1 VFVDTFIRRP
11 ILASVCSLV
20 IILAGAIAI
29 PTLPIAQFPELA
41 PPQVQVTAVYNG
53 ANAETV
59 ETAVTNPIEQAV
71 NGIEGMQYITSTSG
85 NDGTAAILI
94 TFDVTRNLDIAAVDV
109 QNRISQA
116 EGRLPNEVKQVG
128 ISVAKVST
136 NFVLAAAAF
145 AEHNEYDT
153 LFISN
158 YVDRFVRDEIK
169 RVPGV
174 GDVIV
179 FGIGRYA
186 MRLWLDPDRLAG
198 RNITA
203 DEVVQALREQNV
215 QVAAGQVG
223 APPARTGQTFQISVR
238 SAGRLSE
245 PSEFENVILKRSPD
259 GALVRVKDIGRVELG
274 AESYSTASR
283 YQGRDA
289 AGFGVLQL
297 PTANALQVYRDV
309 DAEIKR
315 LSQRFPPGLKI
326 EVAFDTT
333 TVVAESIREVV
344 TTLLEAIALVVLV
357 MFLFLQNWR
366 TTLIPA
372 ITIPVSLVG
381 TFAFVK
387 LLGFSINTLTL
398 FGITLATGLVVDD
411 AIVVIENIERH
422 IHKGGRGQSR
432 GQTQE
437 NPNALGSDPESDQ
450 ENPNA
455 LGSDPAV
462 AASDP
467 AIAASEAMG
476 EVTGAV
482 IATALVLGA
491 VFVPV
496 AFFPGTTGRLYQQF
510 ALTIAVSM
518 AISAF
523 NALTLTPALAGVLL
537 TKVDKPKGL
546 FFRLVNRA
554 IDGGTSMLVAVLRV
568 LIRARVVVT
577 LVFVL
582 LLGATYWVVVRVPSG
597 FVPDEDQGYLMILVQ
612 APQGASLDYTMKV
625 VQQVEQIIAK
635 MPEHKRMFAAG
646 GFSFAGS
653 APNQGI
659 LFEQLKDFTERPGE
673 AHSAKAL
680 TGQLFGAFS
689 QITGAMVI
697 PFLPPSIQGL
707 GQFGGF
713 TYELL
718 DQSGGPIENLEAA
731 AQQLIAQGNQTPG
744 LAALFTQFTA
754 NDPQVVV
761 DIDRQQA
768 KSLGMS
774 LADITNT
781 MQILL
786 GSAYVNDFDFNSRSY
801 RVYVQADQ
809 QFRSNPGDI
818 ERYQVRT
825 AGGRMTP
832 LSNIVSVREATAPKS
847 INHYNLFRSA
857 EIDGSAA
864 PGYSSGQ
871 ALTLMQQLSDR
882 TLPQGM
888 SYAWSGLSLEEIKAG
903 SQSAAIFGLGL
914 LLVYLT
920 LAGQYESLTLPFII
934 LLSVPLAILGA
945 LVAQWG
951 RGLINDVYCQ
961 IGLVMLVGLSAKNGI
976 LVVEFAEQLRAR
988 GLSIADAAVEAARI
1002 RLRPIL
1008 MTSLA
1013 FILGV
1018 MPLVVASGAGREARH
1033 SVGTV
1038 VAGGMIASTFL
1049 NLLFIPVLYVVVK
1062 RMGASRRGDA

>member
-1 VFVDTFIRRP
+1 MIAGTFIRRP

-20 IILAGAIAI
+20 IILAGLIAI

-41 PPQVQVTAVYNG
+41 PPQVSVVSVYNG

-59 ETAVTNPIEQAV
+59 ETAVTTPLEQAI
-71 NGIEGMQYITSTSG
+71 NGVEGMQYMTSTSG
-85 NDGTAAILI
+85 NDGTSNITI
-94 TFDVTRNLDIAAVDV
+94 TFDINRDLDVAAVDV

-128 ISVAKVST
+128 ISVTKVST
-136 NFVLAAAAF
+136 NFVLAAAAY
-145 AEHNEYDT
+145 AEHGEYDT
-153 LFISN
+153 LFLSN
-158 YVDRFVRDEIK
+158 YVDRFIVDELK

-174 GDVIV
+174 GNVIV

-186 MRLWLDPDRLAG
+186 MRLWLDPDKLAG

-203 DEVVQALREQNV
+203 NEVVDALREQNV
-215 QVAAGQVG
+215 QVAAGAVG
-223 APPARTGQTFQISVR
+223 ADPAPKGHTYQISVR
-238 SAGRLSE
+238 AAGRLTD
-245 PSEFENVILKRSPD
+245 PAQFEDIILKRSPD
-259 GALVRVKDIGRVELG
+259 GALVRIRDVGRTELG
-274 AESYSTASR
+274 AESYATASR
-283 YQGRDA
+283 FNGRDA
-289 AGFGVLQL
+289 IGFGVLQL
-297 PTANALQVYRDV
+297 PTANSLQVYRDV
-309 DAEIKR
+309 SAEIDR
-315 LSQRFPPGLKI
+315 LSQRFPPGMKVQ
-326 EVAFDTT
+326 VAFDTT
-333 TVVAESIREVV
+333 SVVSESIREVI
-344 TTLLEAIALVVLV
+344 TTLAEAIGLVVLV

-372 ITIPVSLVG
+372 ITIPVSLIG

-387 LLGFSINTLTL
+387 LFGFSINTLTL

-422 IHKGGRGQSR
+422 IHLRAAARHGAPAETTTHHHGRAAGPAS
-432 GQTQE
+432 E
-437 NPNALGSDPESDQ
+437 PEQ
-450 ENPNA
+450 
-455 LGSDPAV
+455 
-462 AASDP
+462 AAT
-467 AIAASEAMG
+467 EAMG
-476 EVTGAV
+476 EVTSAV
-482 IATALVLGA
+482 IATALVLAA

-523 NALTLTPALAGVLL
+523 NALTLTPALSALL
-537 TKVDKPKGL
+537 LGHVEKPQNA
-546 FFRLVNRA
+546 FFRAVNRV
-554 IDGGTSMLVAVLRV
+554 IDGGTAMLVSGLRR
-568 LIRARVVVT
+568 LIRVRLAVT
-577 LVFVL
+577 AVFL
-582 LLGATYWVVVRVPSG
+582 ALLGATWWVYRSVPSG
-597 FVPDEDQGYLMILVQ
+597 FVPDEDQGYIMVLIQ
-612 APQGASLDYTMKV
+612 APPGASLDYTMNIV
-625 VQQVEQIIAK
+625 RQTEQVLLN
-635 MPEHKRMFAAG
+635 MPETKQMFAAG
-646 GFSFAGS
+646 GFGFTGS

-659 LFEQLKDFTERPGE
+659 LFAQLKDFAERKGE
-673 AHSAKAL
+673 EHSAKTL
-680 TGQLFGAFS
+680 IPKLFGAFS

-718 DQSGGPIENLEAA
+718 DQSGGPITNLEAT

-744 LAALFTQFTA
+744 LTALFTQFTA
-754 NDPQVVV
+754 NDPQIFV
-761 DIDRQQA
+761 DIDREQA

-774 LADITNT
+774 LGDITNT

-786 GSAYVNDFDFNSRSY
+786 GSSYVNDFDFNNRSY

-809 QFRSNPGDI
+809 QFRSNPSDI
-818 ERYQVRT
+818 EKYYVRT
-825 AGGRMTP
+825 TSGRMMP
-832 LSNIVSVREATAPKS
+832 LSNIVSVTEATAPKA
-847 INHYNLFRSA
+847 INHFNLFRSA
-857 EIDGSAA
+857 TINGSAA

-871 ALTLMQQLSDR
+871 ALQTMAALSDR
-882 TLPQGM
+882 TLPQGF
-888 SYAWSGLSLEEIKAG
+888 SYAWSGVSLEEIKAG
-903 SQSAAIFGLGL
+903 SQSAMIFGLGL

-920 LAGQYESLTLPFII
+920 LAGQYESVTLPFII

-945 LVAQWG
+945 LLAQWG

-961 IGLVMLVGLSAKNGI
+961 IGLVMLIGLSAKNGI

-988 GLSIADAAVEAARI
+988 GLSIVDAAVEAARI

-1018 MPLVVASGAGREARH
+1018 MPLVVASGAGQEARH
-1033 SVGTV
+1033 SVGTA

-1049 NLLFIPVLYVVVK
+1049 NLAFIPVLYVVVK
-1062 RMGASRRGDA
+1062 SVGRRRAE

>member
-1 VFVDTFIRRP
+1 VFVDTFIHRP

-41 PPQVQVTAVYNG
+41 PPQVQVTAFYNG

-85 NDGTAAILI
+85 NDGTAAIVI
-94 TFDVTRNLDIAAVDV
+94 TFDVTRSLDIAAVDV

-128 ISVAKVST
+128 ISVQKVSS
-136 NFVLAAAAF
+136 NFVLAAAAY
-145 AEHNEYDT
+145 AEKGEYDP

-174 GDVIV
+174 GDVIM

-186 MRLWLDPDRLAG
+186 MRLWLDPDKLAG

-223 APPARTGQTFQISVR
+223 APPARAGQTFQMSVR

-245 PSEFENVILKRSPD
+245 PAEFENVILKRSD
-259 GALVRVKDIGRVELG
+259 EGALVRVKDVGRVELG

-289 AGFGVLQL
+289 VGFGVLQL

-309 DAEIKR
+309 ETEIKR

-333 TVVAESIREVV
+333 TMVAESIREVV
-344 TTLLEAIALVVLV
+344 TTLVEAIALVVLV

-372 ITIPVSLVG
+372 ITIPVSLIG

-422 IHKGGRGQSR
+422 IHEKMGRIPVAGDEFSNKGYGPFS
-432 GQTQE
+432 
-437 NPNALGSDPESDQ
+437 
-450 ENPNA
+450 
-455 LGSDPAV
+455 
-462 AASDP
+462 AARD
-467 AIAASEAMG
+467 AASEAMG
-476 EVTGAV
+476 EVTSAV
-482 IATALVLGA
+482 IATALVLAA

-537 TKVDKPKGL
+537 TTVDKPKGAL
-546 FFRLVNRA
+546 FRVVNRVIA
-554 IDGGTSMLVAVLRV
+554 GGTSMLVSLLRGLV
-568 LIRARVVVT
+568 RARAMVAVG
-577 LVFVL
+577 FVL
-582 LLGATYWVVVRVPSG
+582 LLGATYWVSTRVPSG
-597 FVPDEDQGYLMILVQ
+597 FVPDEDQGYVMILIQ
-612 APQGASLDYTMKV
+612 APQGASLDYTMNV
-625 VQQVEQIIAK
+625 VKQVEQTMTK
-635 MPEHKRMFAAG
+635 LPENLRMFAAG

-659 LFEQLKDFTERPGE
+659 LFAQLKDFSERRGD
-673 AHSAKAL
+673 AHSATAIV
-680 TGQLFGAFS
+680 GQLFGAFS

-707 GQFGGF
+707 GVFGGF

-718 DQSGGPIENLEAA
+718 DQSGGPIENLAA
-731 AQQLIAQGNQTPG
+731 AAGQLIAQGSQTRG
-744 LAALFTQFTA
+744 LAGLFTQFTA
-754 NDPQVVV
+754 NDPQLVV

-774 LADITNT
+774 LGDVTNT

-786 GSAYVNDFDFNSRSY
+786 GSAYVNDFDFNNRSY

-825 AGGRMTP
+825 AGRRMMP

-857 EIDGSAA
+857 EISGSAA

-871 ALTLMQQLSDR
+871 ALAVMQELSNR
-882 TLPQGM
+882 ALPQGM
-888 SYAWSGLSLEEIKAG
+888 SFAWSGLSLEEVKAG

-920 LAGQYESLTLPFII
+920 LAAQYESLTLPFII
-934 LLSVPLAILGA
+934 LLSVPIAILGA
-945 LVAQWG
+945 LLAQWG

-961 IGLVMLVGLSAKNGI
+961 IGLVMLIGLSAKNGI
-976 LVVEFAEQLRAR
+976 LIVEFAEQLRVR
-988 GLSIADAAVEAARI
+988 GLSIADAAIEAARI

-1018 MPLVVASGAGREARH
+1018 MPLALASGAGREARH
-1033 SVGTV
+1033 SVGTA

-1049 NLLFIPVLYVVVK
+1049 NLAFIPVLYVVV
-1062 RMGASRRGDA
+1062 RSIGARRDQRT